1 MATEPVVKLRVVGD
15 QIIMH
20 NGRRMV
26 ILGADEA
33 ERFAEVALRQA
44 TRLRALKALGGAV

>member
-1 MATEPVVKLRVVGD
+1 MFNAPVVKLRVVGD

-26 ILGADEA
+26 KLTPEEA
-33 ERFAEVALRQA
+33 EQLAACALRHA
-44 TRLRALKALGGAV
+44 TRLRALKALGGAA